1 MPRFH
6 LPSVSFRPA
15 IALSYVIFLMVVELF
30 QLATS
35 PWWYSIVSTFFNIL
49 FYAAWIWLILY
60 IVGFLPRCIRIAVH
74 AVLHV
79 VFGAYAVS
87 TAFLAYFF
95 HRHWDSLTMQF
106 VHETNSRE
114 ASEFVTNYVFSLPTS
129 LLLLVLV
136 AWGVAEWRLDC
147 RWGAW
152 PMLPRKRA
160 VKVMIG
166 AGLLLMWGHILFFS
180 LDPIRN
186 HDLACSVRNPLKHNV
201 SWNFWQSILLY
212 RDSAKDFER
221 CAQALKNYHER
232 VTVYEP
238 EADVVLIIGESF
250 NRHMS
255 DLYDGTYATNP
266 LLRKRCE
273 SGRMFL
279 MKDVIS
285 SFNATTENF
294 KYFLSMA
301 SVADPERW
309 CDVPLLPAL
318 LKRAG
323 YKVTYFSNQFVSS
336 ETLSRWDVSMGY
348 INHPSI
354 EPYLFDNRN
363 TNKYPLDLSLVS
375 DFASRAPQLMA
386 TKHNFCIFHLYGQH
400 VNYSMRYPASDKY
413 FTASDVS
420 DRYVQPVKSGRYAN
434 LNKRLS
440 EEQRGIIANYLN
452 ATRYNDLVVDSII
465 RLFDHRNAIVIYF
478 SDHGEEVYNFR
489 EQICR
494 TDLLTDKAP
503 QALREQLDVPFLVYL
518 TPRYAQLHPELPAK
532 LRRAASYRFMTDDLP
547 HAICDLLGVRS
558 RYFRPERSP
567 FSDSYRQPEHRILQ
581 NGIRYD

>member
-15 IALSYVIFLMVVELF
+15 LGLSYVMLLMVVELF
-30 QLATS
+30 QLVTS
-35 PWWYSIVSTFFNIL
+35 PWWYPFKSLSCNLL
-49 FYAAWIWLILY
+49 FYAAWIWLVLY
-60 IVGFLPRCIRIAVH
+60 IVGLLPRFFRIVVH
-74 AVLHV
+74 TVLHV
-79 VFGAYAVS
+79 VIGGYAIS
-87 TAFLAYFF
+87 TAFLVFFF
-95 HRHWDSLTMQF
+95 HRHWDAMTMQF
-106 VHETNSRE
+106 VCGTNSQE
-114 ASEFVTNYVFSLPTS
+114 ASEFVSNYVFSIPMVLMLAVSVVWGLLEWWADSHLGTWS
-129 LLLLVLV
+129 LF
-136 AWGVAEWRLDC
+136 
-147 RWGAW
+147 
-152 PMLPRKRA
+152 PRKCA
-160 VKVMIG
+160 AKVMMG
-166 AGLLLMWGHILFFS
+166 VGLLLMWGQILFFGP
-180 LDPIRN
+180 DAERN
-186 HDLACSVRNPLKHNV
+186 LDLAYRFHSPMKGNA
-201 SWNFWQSILLY
+201 SWKLWQSVLNY
-212 RDSAKDFER
+212 HEYEAEFDCCAKT
-221 CAQALKNYHER
+221 LKNYRES
-232 VTVYEP
+232 VTVAEP

-255 DLYDGTYATNP
+255 DLYDGHYPTNP
-266 LLRKRCE
+266 LLRRRCD

-285 SFNATTENF
+285 SSNSTTENF
-294 KYFLSMA
+294 QYFLSMA
-301 SVADPERW
+301 SVSDTNRW

-323 YKVTYFSNQFVSS
+323 YRVTFFSNQFVSNDELDKWNAS
-336 ETLSRWDVSMGY
+336 VGFM
-348 INHPSI
+348 NHPTI
-354 EPYLFDNRN
+354 EPYIFDSRN
-363 TNKYPLDLSLVS
+363 TIKHTFDLSLIE
-375 DFASRAPQLMA
+375 DFARQASQLMNL
-386 TKHNFCIFHLYGQH
+386 KRNFCIFHLYGQH
-400 VNYSMRYPASDKY
+400 VSYAERYPASEA
-413 FTASDVS
+413 FFSASDVS
-420 DRYVQPVKSGRYAN
+420 DRYVHPVKSGCYAN

-440 EEQRGIIANYLN
+440 KEQRSKVAHYLN
-452 ATRYNDLVVDSII
+452 ATRYNDLVVDRII

-478 SDHGEEVYNFR
+478 SDHGDEVHNFR
-489 EQICR
+489 EQTCR